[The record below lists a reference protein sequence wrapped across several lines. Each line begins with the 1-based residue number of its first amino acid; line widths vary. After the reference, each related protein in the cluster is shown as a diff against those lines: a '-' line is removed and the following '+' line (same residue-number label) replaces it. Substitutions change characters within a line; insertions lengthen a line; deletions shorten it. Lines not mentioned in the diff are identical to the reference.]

1 MFLSRISFGSM
12 ILCLTFVFRKEMEK
26 SNVNLEIENQPTG
39 LPKSN
44 LELGPSRGRQ
54 DEPR

>member
-1 MFLSRISFGSM
+1 MR
-12 ILCLTFVFRKEMEK
+12 CLTSNFRKGIEK

-44 LELGPSRGRQ
+44 LELGPGRGRQ